1 MLSHPQERKKVMAAV
16 SPWSYRDPAQAVEAR
31 EQLRVWPLDEANAA
45 YLDQVHPRGY
55 TASTDTP
62 HVSTLLLETRQLAS

>member
-1 MLSHPQERKKVMAAV
+1 MLSHPQERKKEMAASV

-31 EQLRVWPLDEANAA
+31 EQLQVWPLDEANAA

-62 HVSTLLLETRQLAS
+62 HVRTLSFETS